1 MQPMARFKTW
11 MATPALGKI
20 NPLRLIN
27 ALLPEEA
34 FAPDA
39 KQEMFQARVFVGF
52 CVIMVILLL
61 PIAVK
66 DGVALGLSSKEAL
79 TTLGIISVLV
89 FSLAL
94 FRVFRSASTAFYVLL
109 VGGFGLYFFDL
120 WNTGHLFSQAMIWG
134 PVFVFSVAYFRGRN
148 LALVGGGVCQAV
160 VWGGWFLVS
169 MGVALPASE
178 FAAQEVTF
186 AATIEPSLAFAAGT
200 LLGFFVRQARD
211 KLVGDLERGSV
222 ALHMASDAL
231 QASQTLLKTVLEA
244 VPHGIAVKDPDGRIL
259 HVNRAFAASWE
270 REPEAM
276 MGLEASALV
285 SGHPEE
291 TELIVRTDREVAEG
305 GAELELTMIR
315 TRPDGSTRH
324 LHVFKTPFLDAR
336 NKTVGIVEVDVD
348 ITDRVKAEQRARIL
362 ERMQAIIQV
371 IGGVCHTFNNIN
383 QIILGNLDR
392 LQRSGDSTSRKPA
405 KSIEDAI
412 RRATTVNTQL
422 LTYARQRVPLV
433 KVEVD
438 LAEVVG
444 GVLKKR
450 QVKTSDSTQVKH
462 NTRAGLGRISINR
475 EELEKVVG
483 YLLANAEEAI
493 VAGGKIEI
501 HTSKLEIKKGDAG
514 PFAKAKPGDYVSLSR
529 SDTGVGMSPGVARKA
544 FEPFFTTKD
553 FANRS
558 GLGLSN
564 VFGIVKEANGEVH
577 IDTKLGRGTTV
588 QILFPRA

>member
-1 MQPMARFKTW
+1 MQPMARFKAW
-11 MATPALGKI
+11 LATPALGKI

-39 KQEMFQARVFVGF
+39 KQEMFQARVFVSF

-66 DGVALGLSSKEAL
+66 DGVALGPSSKEAL

-94 FRVFRSASTAFYVLL
+94 FRVFRLASTAFYVLL

-134 PVFVFSVAYFRGRN
+134 PVFVFSVAYFSGRN
-148 LALVGGGVCQAV
+148 LALVVGGVCQV
-160 VWGGWFLVS
+160 FVWGGWFLVS

-178 FAAQEVTF
+178 FAAREVTF

-231 QASQTLLKTVLEA
+231 QASQTLLKTVLET

-270 REPEAM
+270 KEPEAM

-392 LQRSGDSTSRKPA
+392 LQRSGDSTIRNPA
-405 KSIEDAI
+405 KRIEDAI
-412 RRATTVNTQL
+412 GRATTVNTQL
-422 LTYARQRVPLV
+422 LTYARQRIPLV
-433 KVEVD
+433 KAEVD

-450 QVKTSDSTQVKH
+450 QSKTSDSTQVKH
-462 NTRAGLGRISINR
+462 NTRAGLWRTSINR
-475 EELEKVVG
+475 DELEKVLG

-501 HTSKLEIKKGDAG
+501 HTSNLEIEKGDAG
-514 PFAKAKPGDYVSLSR
+514 PFAKAKPGKYVSLSM
-529 SDTGVGMSPGVARKA
+529 SDTGSGMSPAVARKA

-553 FANRS
+553 FAIHS

-564 VFGIVKEANGEVH
+564 VFGIVKEANGQVH
-577 IDTKLGRGTTV
+577 IDSKLGRGTTV